1 MANFLEN
8 FRESVLGIPTSR
20 YGNKTNNLIFR
31 DAKENEKTGIQ
42 ELKLVKNNG
51 DFEKVYLMVPERES
65 VGYGEIGLGKS
76 PNLNFWYWPSEGK
89 SNWPGETSKGYHGK
103 NKAVG
108 MSLYDDDSEG
118 QILGLVDANG
128 KTYSAKGAKDFLQNL
143 GANGYK
149 KIFSVEEPEMEQEH
163 NGPAY
168 VPGDLLLKMFGFEP
182 NRGAVGFKFKEPQN
196 HEGFQNFLKNL
207 RGSSG
212 NK

>member
-1 MANFLEN
+1 MASFLEN
-8 FRESVLGIPTSR
+8 FREVVNGLPTGR
-20 YGNKTNNLIFR
+20 KDIKTNNIIFR

-42 ELKLVKNNG
+42 ELKLVKNND
-51 DFEKVYLMVPERES
+51 DFEKVYLVVPERES
-65 VGYGEIGLGKS
+65 VGYGGIGLGKN
-76 PNLNFWYWPSEGK
+76 PNLNFWYWPSGGR
-89 SNWPGETSKGYHGK
+89 SYWPGETSKGYKGESK
-103 NKAVG
+103 SVG
-108 MSLYDDDSEG
+108 MNIDESGSEG
-118 QILGLVDANG
+118 QILGLIDANG
-128 KTYSAKGAKDFLQNL
+128 KAYSAKGAKDFLQNL

-168 VPGDLLLKMFGFEP
+168 VPGDLLLRMFGFDP

-196 HEGFQNFLKNL
+196 HEGFQKFLQNL

>member
-1 MANFLEN
+1 MASFLEN
-8 FRESVLGIPTSR
+8 FRESVSGIPISK
-20 YGNKTNNLIFR
+20 YGVKTNKLIFR
-31 DAKENEKTGIQ
+31 DAKENEKTGVQ
-42 ELKLVKNNG
+42 ELSLIKNNG
-51 DFEKVYLMVPERES
+51 GYEKVYLLVPERES
-65 VGYGEIGLGKS
+65 VGYGEIGLGEN
-76 PNLNFWYWPSEGK
+76 PNLNFWYWPIKGK
-89 SNWPGETSKGYHGK
+89 NYWPGETPKGYKGE
-103 NKAVG
+103 NRSVG
-108 MSLYDDDSEG
+108 MNTDDSGSEG

-149 KIFSVEEPEMEQEH
+149 RIAGVEEPTMEQEH

-168 VPGDLLLKMFGFEP
+168 VPGDLLLRMFGFEP

-207 RGSSG
+207 RSSSG